1 MCSLALSWDRCCEP
15 GGSIV
20 VAAVVAVV
28 LVRSVDR
35 ALERSGDRG
44 LAPMIGSRRR
54 SEVVTR
60 RVLPFVIIILTV
72 LNTGCASTPAGSLQS
87 APSGGFA
94 TGSWEAVVGLF
105 GGQDIAVKLTTGG
118 VILGT
123 FEAADPNSL
132 TMRLQFSSSMR
143 VIEKAAV
150 QSIDARVSEPST
162 KFKYTLRGAM
172 IGAGAALGFLVLVC
186 EVGGTDCSVVQNGP
200 IFSSAAA
207 AIGALWGRAFGR
219 PPSVRTVRVYSRQ

>member
-1 MCSLALSWDRCCEP
+1 MISSRT
-15 GGSIV
+15 
-20 VAAVVAVV
+20 
-28 LVRSVDR
+28 
-35 ALERSGDRG
+35 RSGV
-44 LAPMIGSRRR
+44 L
-54 SEVVTR
+54 TR

-132 TMRLQFSSSMR
+132 TMRLQFSSSTR

-150 QSIDARVSEPST
+150 QSIDARVLEPSS
-162 KFKYTLRGAM
+162 KSKYALRGAAV
-172 IGAGAALGFLVLVC
+172 GAGAALGFLVLLC

-200 IFSSAAA
+200 LLIAPAA
-207 AIGALWGRAFGR
+207 AIGWFWGRAFGR
-219 PPSVRTVRVYSRQ
+219 PARVTTVRVYSRQ